1 MARAPRLPTDAEP
14 SRRERGPGVARP
26 AALKPQSSLG
36 SDAVEST
43 PSGLG
48 PRRLVSASGSAEV
61 LRAYR
66 RGDEGAE
73 DRIMYSLLPS
83 ELVDPR

>member
-1 MARAPRLPTDAEP
+1 M
-14 SRRERGPGVARP
+14 
-26 AALKPQSSLG
+26 K
-36 SDAVEST
+36 ST